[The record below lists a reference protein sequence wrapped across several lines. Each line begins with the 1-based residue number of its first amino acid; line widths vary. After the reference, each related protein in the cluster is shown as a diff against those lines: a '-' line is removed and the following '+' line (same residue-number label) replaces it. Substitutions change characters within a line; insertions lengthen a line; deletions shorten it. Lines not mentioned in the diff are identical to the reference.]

1 MCGWALWQVDT
12 GEATRSFWV
21 AGEGLR
27 EEEKMRQTGF
37 VANQEPQLP
46 LPGQSGLRRQ
56 PRDSGSRHR
65 SSLGLPPPPQ
75 APGRVGQAAGY
86 RGPITG
92 ETEQHEPDGC
102 QGPGSLHLTHL
113 PGDLSL
119 LCGCH

>member
-1 MCGWALWQVDT
+1 MALISGGQDWSCVVGRCGKWIQV
-12 GEATRSFWV
+12 RLRFSFWV

-75 APGRVGQAAGY
+75 APGRVGQAAG
-86 RGPITG
+86 
-92 ETEQHEPDGC
+92 
-102 QGPGSLHLTHL
+102 
-113 PGDLSL
+113 
-119 LCGCH
+119 